1 MDYSNTNSKEVDM
14 SDYNSFNDTKS
25 SPSGFDDTD
34 LNSLLKELKVV
45 NILSVS
51 VRGSS
56 RFDNKDHREQIP
68 LINSIRAHINK
79 SGNEAGYVWFE
90 VFKAVYDG
98 RVELNAWTGEL
109 YLDGQ
114 IVTEEYLIDRLEQA
128 LKMLMRLNREQ
139 FQRKFQVWIDK
150 YTFNPV
156 RRQIEDIIKEKTH
169 QWVIPGT
176 NPKTIQ
182 NIEGYYT
189 NREKKPIS
197 DIEKLCSIGGY
208 IVKDYY
214 EPMED
219 WDKLASILFGTDDVL
234 SQMMLEKWLISA
246 VVRAYQPG
254 EQVDYSLVLKG
265 KQGAG
270 KSTFFRLLGGE
281 YFLDLDNSTDGTEV
295 KRQLDKSW
303 MVEMGEME
311 GITRKKEVEELKAFL
326 TKTKDT
332 FRGLYERKPSDH
344 PRHCVFGG
352 TCNSDEI
359 LRDSTGNRRFWI
371 IDLGDRKVNR
381 DYLVENRDSILA
393 TAYLKW
399 QQGVTWYPDDQMSE
413 QSEDRNKNYQEV
425 NEWTQKVN
433 HSLAKLQ
440 GFIDSKNTSGKSR
453 DGYQHYDG
461 LAINLS
467 AFMEHSLKLHV
478 TLHRSCNKKITQA
491 LGELGYTKKR
501 PTLADGSRPWVY
513 IKHGVQNPLI
523 VDSAQLEQMAECWK

>member
-1 MDYSNTNSKEVDM
+1 M
-14 SDYNSFNDTKS
+14 SDDNTFNTTQSSFDES
-25 SPSGFDDTD
+25 DIE
-34 LNSLLKELKVV
+34 SLIPYISKT
-45 NILSVS
+45 NILSRS
-51 VRGSS
+51 RRGSS
-56 RFDNKDHREQIP
+56 SFDNKDARDSSS
-68 LINSIRAHINK
+68 LINSIRLCINK
-79 SGNEAGYVWFE
+79 SGSEAGYVWFE
-90 VFKAVYDG
+90 VFKAVYRG
-98 RVELNAWTGEL
+98 RVEVNEWTGEL
-109 YLDGQ
+109 AFDGKPS
-114 IVTEEYLIDRLEQA
+114 TPEDLIDMLEQA
-128 LKMLMRLNREQ
+128 LKMMMKLNRDQ
-139 FQRKFQVWIDK
+139 FDRKFNVWIENSK
-150 YTFNPV
+150 FNPI
-156 RRQIEDIIKEKTH
+156 RRQIEQIIKEKTH

-176 NPKTIQ
+176 DPKTIQ

-189 NREKKPIS
+189 NRDLKPIS
-197 DIEKLCSIGGY
+197 DVEKLCSIGGY

-219 WDKLASILFGTDDVL
+219 WDNLANILFGTDDVL

-246 VVRAYQPG
+246 VVRAWQPG

-303 MVEMGEME
+303 IVEMGEME

-371 IDLGDRKVNR
+371 IDLEDRKVNR

-399 QQGVTWYPDDQMSE
+399 QQGFTWYPDDKMSE

-453 DGYQHYDG
+453 DGHQHYDG

-501 PTLADGSRPWVY
+501 LNLVDGSRPWVY
-513 IKHGVQNPLI
+513 VKQGVQNPLI
-523 VDSAQLEQMAECWK
+523 VDSTQLEQMAECWK